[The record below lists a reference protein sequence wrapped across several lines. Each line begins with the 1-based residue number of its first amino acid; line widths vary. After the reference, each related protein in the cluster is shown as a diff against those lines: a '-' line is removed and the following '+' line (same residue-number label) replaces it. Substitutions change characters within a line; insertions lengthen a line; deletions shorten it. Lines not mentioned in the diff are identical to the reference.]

1 MQPKE
6 LVLSA
11 RVVAG
16 QSPFIQTSRIWRGRE
31 RLEIGIR
38 SVDCHGAESG
48 ETSRMAYM
56 DTVQRYRYQYS
67 QRQISCTSHTSIECI
82 LIGCPG
88 VVGDLNPGLLLGR
101 IVIDVEIR
109 ALVESMVN
117 GLASRLCEI
126 GMDVCEADTNPSL
139 SITCANSSCLFSYS
153 HGQHPLFTR

>member
-56 DTVQRYRYQYS
+56 DTVQR
-67 QRQISCTSHTSIECI
+67 SIECI

-126 GMDVCEADTNPSL
+126 GMDVCED
-139 SITCANSSCLFSYS
+139 
-153 HGQHPLFTR
+153 GQHPLFTR